1 MGRNT
6 RLERHVLRVALLLAW
21 GGLGLVGC
29 RKEIERRSSSR
40 DGAFV
45 PPPGERAGSLDAAA
59 LNGVHAVGTTKA
71 PAAIRPDPDLYARRL
86 LRQYREEGP
95 LVAREIGRVEE
106 FRMLLGGASEDFRVV
121 PQESYDSTSLLA
133 MQKVAEEICAALVAP
148 SSWQHPGWNSI
159 LPHAPSAVKANVT
172 FLAQRFLGVPTSR
185 IPADVVTDL
194 VALTQSTATE
204 SGLTHEAYVPACV
217 ALSTDAEALLL

>member
-6 RLERHVLRVALLLAW
+6 RKNRILKASRLLVVMVLV
-21 GGLGLVGC
+21 VGC
-29 RKEIERRSSSR
+29 RKEIDRRSSSR
-40 DGAFV
+40 EGAFTQ
-45 PPPGERAGSLDAAA
+45 PPGERAGSLDATA
-59 LNGVHAVGTTKA
+59 LNGVHAVTTTKA

-106 FRMLLGGASEDFRVV
+106 YRMLLGGASEDFRVV

-133 MQKVAEEICAALVAP
+133 MQKVAEEICLSLVAP
-148 SSWQHPGWNSI
+148 TPWQHPGWNSI
-159 LPHAPSAVKANVT
+159 LPQGPSALKANVT

-185 IPADVVTDL
+185 IPADVITDL
-194 VALTQSTATE
+194 VALTQSTSTE
-204 SGLTHEAYVPACV
+204 TGLTNEAYVPACV